1 MFTGRRYL
9 LGKATLAIEL
19 VDGERKLHTV
29 PAEAVI
35 EVLAGPAD
43 RRHAALVKVLWN
55 GKIVSMFAVDVDTRG
70 MLLAGKSA
78 TA

>member
-29 PAEAVI
+29 PPEAVI
-35 EVLAGPAD
+35 EILSGPTD
-43 RRHAALVKVLWN
+43 RRDAALVKVLWN
-55 GKIVSMFAVDVDTRG
+55 GKIVSMFAVDVDQRG
-70 MLLAGKSA
+70 TLLARKSA

>member
-19 VDGERKLHTV
+19 VDGEHKLHTV

-35 EVLAGPAD
+35 EVLSGPTD
-43 RRHAALVKVLWN
+43 RRDDALVRVVWN
-55 GKIVSMFAVDVDTRG
+55 GKIVSMFAVDVDKRG
-70 MLLAGKSA
+70 MLLARKSA

>member
-35 EVLAGPAD
+35 EVLSGPTD
-43 RRHAALVKVLWN
+43 RRDDALVRVVWN
-55 GKIVSMFAVDVDTRG
+55 GKIVSMFAVDVDKRG
-70 MLLAGKSA
+70 MLLARKSA

>member
-43 RRHAALVKVLWN
+43 HLDAALVKVLWN
-55 GKIVSMFAVDVDTRG
+55 GKIVSMFAIDVDTRG

>member
-29 PAEAVI
+29 PTEAVI
-35 EVLAGPAD
+35 EVLSGPAD
-43 RRHAALVKVLWN
+43 RRDDALVKVLWN
-55 GKIVSMFAVDVDTRG
+55 GKIVSMFAVDVDKRG
-70 MLLAGKSA
+70 MLLARKSA